1 MGPLHSPRVSA
12 TLSGNHFL
20 TVFRRTKRSSR
31 RRLLL
36 ILSSLL
42 LLGCLALFTP
52 TSYGQT
58 QTKRV
63 LILTGYD
70 PSHPAVSIILQ
81 NITSTIRSG
90 SKDRVE
96 FFYEFQENIRIP
108 NSKYETEMVSYLQRK
123 YEGEHISLVLTLGAP
138 ALKFLLDHESEVFS
152 QVPKVYYFHDQREE
166 IARSLWP
173 RVTGVWA
180 NLELSKDVEMLL
192 DLQPD
197 TRSIVVVSG
206 NSPQDKFL
214 LEEAHIAFHE
224 YEDRLRF
231 TYLSDLT
238 IEELRGNIAA
248 LPPHTVVIYLSFF
261 ADRMGNSF
269 SGPEALSFVAPT
281 SSAPIYGISETYM
294 GAGIVGGAL
303 LDFELLGRT
312 TG

>member
-1 MGPLHSPRVSA
+1 MGPQHSPRVSA

-138 ALKFLLDHESEVFS
+138 ALKFLLDHG
-152 QVPKVYYFHDQREE
+152 Q
-166 IARSLWP
+166 
-173 RVTGVWA
+173 
-180 NLELSKDVEMLL
+180 EM
-192 DLQPD
+192 
-197 TRSIVVVSG
+197 
-206 NSPQDKFL
+206 
-214 LEEAHIAFHE
+214 
-224 YEDRLRF
+224 
-231 TYLSDLT
+231 
-238 IEELRGNIAA
+238 
-248 LPPHTVVIYLSFF
+248 
-261 ADRMGNSF
+261 
-269 SGPEALSFVAPT
+269 
-281 SSAPIYGISETYM
+281 
-294 GAGIVGGAL
+294 
-303 LDFELLGRT
+303 
-312 TG
+312 